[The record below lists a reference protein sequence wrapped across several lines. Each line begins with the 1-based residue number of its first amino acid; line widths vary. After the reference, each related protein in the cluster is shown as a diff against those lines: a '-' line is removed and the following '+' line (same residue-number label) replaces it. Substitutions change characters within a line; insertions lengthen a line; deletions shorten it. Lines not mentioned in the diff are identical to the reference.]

1 MSEIVVGLDASPAS
15 RSALAWAAHQARL
28 TKVSLRAVHAL
39 IVSPIL
45 TDSMGLMSTPVSA
58 VPDDRIEKAY
68 REAVVAVW
76 QTVHP
81 EPSWRLEFYHADIGR
96 LLVEQSA
103 AARMLVIGTREHVG
117 WGRIL
122 SGSVSHY
129 CLSHSACPVV
139 AVPAATDSASDDEP
153 DQPTDDEPDKPT
165 DAGRVG

>member
-15 RSALAWAAHQARL
+15 RSALAWAANQARM
-28 TKVSLRAVHAL
+28 TNVGLRAVHAL
-39 IVSPIL
+39 IVPPIP
-45 TDSMGLMSTPVSA
+45 TESMDVISMPASVI
-58 VPDDRIEKAY
+58 PDDRVEQAY
-68 REAVVAVW
+68 RDAVVAVW
-76 QTVHP
+76 ETVHP
-81 EPSWRLEFYHADIGR
+81 EPDWRLEFYRADTAR
-96 LLVEQSA
+96 LLVKQST

-139 AVPAATDSASDDEP
+139 AVPAATESAHDDEP
-153 DQPTDDEPDKPT
+153 GQPT